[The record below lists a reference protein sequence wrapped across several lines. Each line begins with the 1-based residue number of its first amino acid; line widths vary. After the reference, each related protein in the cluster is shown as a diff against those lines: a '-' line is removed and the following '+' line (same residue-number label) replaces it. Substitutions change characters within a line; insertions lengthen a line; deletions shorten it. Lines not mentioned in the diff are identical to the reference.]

1 MNSSNKKEILFL
13 SFILLALSV
22 LFYHNTISLFP
33 AYMHSWTQSDR
44 YALAL
49 GFLNNG
55 FDFFH
60 PETFNQMTVDGI
72 TRVDFPINDYIVAI
86 FMKLFGTTAPI
97 VFRIYTLLVSIMGLI
112 YLYLLAKKITASEI
126 KSLLVVL
133 FVFLSPIY
141 MYYQDGFI
149 PTIPALSFT
158 FIAYYYYFSYTN
170 TESKKQFCL
179 AILFFALAALVRM
192 PFIIFLMS
200 VFVQQAFL
208 ILKEKRIKKFEFL
221 IFCIGF
227 GMIIGYF
234 FYNLHLY
241 RIYGTIF
248 LDHLTSPKNF
258 SELYEILTEMY
269 QHWCFHYFTI
279 WHYLLLIIVLALA
292 LLALLKRRM
301 IEEENKKYWFQLF
314 ITFCG
319 TSVYFLAMAKQYY
332 DHDYYFLDSFF
343 TPIVLLFLFSIRSI
357 RVEKYVFKIVF
368 AAGTLVFAVLAG
380 ISAQKIQDE
389 RYRTFSWD
397 RVETTRQNFI
407 GSEEFL
413 DKNGIPKDAKM
424 LVIDAYSY
432 NVPLILMNRKGY
444 TVHQTVRDDAAFAM
458 FWAKWDYV
466 VIQDVFLVSDVL
478 KYYPIVSY
486 MIEPIAGNGKITVYK
501 KSKEFRK
508 KPVSYLLNINK
519 KSVVYTTRIDFD
531 SRTEKDHFGDVW
543 NIKNVPEYETK
554 AAVLDSATEY
564 GVAFTIEA
572 KELKEA
578 GSLTLSVSSDILLK
592 GDSEIQLVAIIT
604 NGEKTKG
611 FQSHK
616 LRDYYKPSDAIQNGQ
631 FYFALQ
637 QFTNE
642 KDVLSVYFW
651 NPGKNAMLYDN
662 FEIVIYKNQE

>member
-1 MNSSNKKEILFL
+1 MNLSNKKGILFL

-33 AYMHSWTQSDR
+33 AYLHSWTQSDR
-44 YALAL
+44 YAIAL

-60 PETFNQMTVDGI
+60 PETFNQMTVNGI

-97 VFRIYTLLVSIMGLI
+97 VFRTYTLLLSIVGLI

-126 KSLLVVL
+126 KSLLLVL

-158 FIAYYYYFSYTN
+158 FIAYYYYFSYST
-170 TESKKQFCL
+170 TENKKQFCL

-192 PFIIFLMS
+192 PFVIFLMS
-200 VFVQQAFL
+200 VLAQQAFL
-208 ILKEKRIKKFEFL
+208 TLKLKRIKKFEIL
-221 IFCIGF
+221 IFSIGF
-227 GMIIGYF
+227 GMVIGYF

-248 LDHLTSPKNF
+248 LDHLTTPKNF
-258 SELYEILTEMY
+258 SELKEILMEMY
-269 QHWCFHYFTI
+269 YHWSFHYFTI
-279 WHYLLLIIVLALA
+279 WHYILIVIVVAFALIA
-292 LLALLKRRM
+292 FIKRKS
-301 IEEENKKYWFQLF
+301 IEETNKKYWFHLF
-314 ITFCG
+314 IAFCG
-319 TSVYFLAMAKQYY
+319 TSIYFLAMAKQYF

-343 TPIVLLFLFSIRSI
+343 TPIVLLFLFSIKSI
-357 RVEKYVFKIVF
+357 RVEKNIFKIVF
-368 AAGTLVFAVLAG
+368 AGCTCVFAVLASL
-380 ISAQKIQDE
+380 SAQKIQEE

-413 DKNGIPKDAKM
+413 DKNGIPKDAKI

-432 NVPLILMNRKGY
+432 NVSLILMNRKGY
-444 TVHQTVRDDAAFAM
+444 TVHQTVRDNAAFSM

-478 KYYPIVSY
+478 RYYPIVSY
-486 MIEPIAGNGKITVYK
+486 LIEPVAGNGKITIYK
-501 KSKEFRK
+501 RSKEFRK
-508 KPVSYLLNINK
+508 KPISYLLNIDK
-519 KSVVYTTRIDFD
+519 KKTVFSTRIDFD
-531 SRTEKDHFGDVW
+531 NRLENDHFGEVW
-543 NIKNVPEYETK
+543 NIKNVPEYKTK
-554 AAVLDSATEY
+554 VAALDSATEY
-564 GVAFTIEA
+564 GVAFIIEG
-572 KELKEA
+572 KELKDK
-578 GSLTLSVSSDILLK
+578 GPLTLSVSSDILLK
-592 GDSEIQLVAIIT
+592 TDSEIQLVAIIT
-604 NGEKTKG
+604 NGEETKD
-611 FQSHK
+611 FQSYK
-616 LRDYYKPSDAIQNGQ
+616 LRDYYKPSNSIQDGQ
-631 FYFALQ
+631 FYFALPK
-637 QFTNE
+637 FTNE
-642 KDVLSVYFW
+642 NDVLSVYFW
-651 NPGKNAMLYDN
+651 NPTKNSMLYDN